1 MGHISKWNI
10 QSLPVLEAY
19 TDTSIRMFA
28 SKEMVEIKRWV
39 QLPSSR
45 ETITKKVISL
55 GGRGQDGITNSI
67 KEIFSFWVDSHLW
80 M

>member
-55 GGRGQDGITNSI
+55 VGRDHN
-67 KEIFSFWVDSHLW
+67 
-80 M
+80 